1 MQKALLLAC
10 LAASTPILAKTAN
23 SIDIY
28 DESYFIGSYTNN
40 INESA
45 YEDSNYEE
53 LSDLMSSEVKFQF
66 SVSVPLVQ
74 FGGMNALMGSY
85 TQKSLW
91 QVGNTEMSSPFR
103 ETNYKPQLFLMHQG
117 NFPLFNSIEYG
128 YRHESNGRGGDISR
142 SWERFYLLLEKLGGP
157 LEYGIEGWYASSL
170 SDNPDIEDYIAPY
183 SLWLAINGPAGTF
196 KIKGSHQFET
206 HRSGVEL
213 GYSHPLNPFVSVYA
227 QLWSG
232 YGETLIDYNHHQ
244 TRAGVGLILQSGM
257 FR

>member
-1 MQKALLLAC
+1 MQKALLF
-10 LAASTPILAKTAN
+10 ASVVASFPLLAKTPN
-23 SIDIY
+23 NIGIY
-28 DESYFIGSYTNN
+28 DDTYFIGSYTNN
-40 INESA
+40 INEQA
-45 YEDSNYEE
+45 YDASEYEE
-53 LSDLMSSEVKFQF
+53 LSDLMSAEAKFQF
-66 SVSVPLVQ
+66 SVSVPLVRL
-74 FGGMNALMGSY
+74 GGMNALMGSY

-103 ETNYKPQLFLMHQG
+103 ETNYKPQVFMMHQG
-117 NFPLFNSIEYG
+117 NYPLFNSIEYG

-183 SLWLAINGPAGTF
+183 SLWMAVNGPTGTI
-196 KIKGSHQFET
+196 KVKGSFNYDT
-206 HRSGVEL
+206 HRGGVEL
-213 GYSHPLNPFVSVYA
+213 GYSYPLNPFVNLYA
-227 QLWSG
+227 QLWNG

-244 TRAGVGLILQSGM
+244 TRVGLGLMLHAGI